1 VSVRF
6 HESASDSVAVVKI
19 VLFVNSSRSIS
30 MKMDVNPPN
39 PSEMEVE
46 TMNPCTAGQ
55 KRFRRLLNEFTYL
68 CVVTA
73 LGKRADV
80 VLQAVAQLCGEKSQ
94 IIPAC
99 GNGARTIVDD
109 RKVSRPIV
117 QVANSLVLAEPNGEN
132 PARAWDFVELEMVD
146 RQSSSAPQTSSR
158 NSLLYRYKVVR
169 VGSRRRASPVGGGSS
184 IEQSRED
191 AVSRRPTRSDSAG
204 RTVGSPGPRLISYRL
219 CSDGIRGRKERR
231 SREGLA

>member
-1 VSVRF
+1 MSVRF
-6 HESASDSVAVVKI
+6 QESVSDSVAVVKI

-99 GNGARTIVDD
+99 GERSTHD
-109 RKVSRPIV
+109 R
-117 QVANSLVLAEPNGEN
+117 G
-132 PARAWDFVELEMVD
+132 
-146 RQSSSAPQTSSR
+146 RQEGLSSH
-158 NSLLYRYKVVR
+158 
-169 VGSRRRASPVGGGSS
+169 
-184 IEQSRED
+184 
-191 AVSRRPTRSDSAG
+191 
-204 RTVGSPGPRLISYRL
+204 SPGSKLVGL
-219 CSDGIRGRKERR
+219 GRAERR
-231 SREGLA
+231 ESSEGMGLGGTGDGGPSELVRAPNE